1 MTAASLS
8 YCGGEVRT
16 HDRERFLTALFA
28 PSEHRE
34 ALFTLYAFNL
44 EVAKTAEVVSEPML
58 GRIRLQWWR
67 EALDGLYGGTPR
79 QHAVVEPLSEIVER
93 HDLPRALF
101 DRIIDGRER
110 DLEDEPPADL
120 QALEAY
126 AADTSGA
133 LTRLAALILGLHDEQ
148 TLEAA
153 EAVGTAW
160 ALVGLLRAVAFH
172 AAQKRVFL
180 PRALTARHGLERS
193 ELFELRSSEALA
205 AVAEEIAQRAA
216 QYLAQARTQSARFK
230 RSGLAAVLPAV
241 IARHYIRRL
250 QRCGWDPLA
259 PKIQH
264 PDQALALKLL
274 TAYLL
279 CRF

>member
-8 YCGGEVRT
+8 YCGGEVRA

-44 EVAKTAEVVSEPML
+44 EVAKIAEVVSEPML

-67 EALDGLYGGTPR
+67 EALDGIYGGTPR
-79 QHAVVEPLSEIVER
+79 QHAVVEPLSGIVER
-93 HDLPRALF
+93 YALPRALF

-110 DLEDEPPADL
+110 DLEDEPPQDL
-120 QALEAY
+120 EALEAY
-126 AADTSGA
+126 AADTSGT
-133 LTRLAALILGLHDEQ
+133 LTRLAALVLGQGDE
-148 TLEAA
+148 TALEAA
-153 EAVGTAW
+153 ERVGTAW

-180 PRALTARHGLERS
+180 PSELAARHGLAHS
-193 ELFELRSSEALA
+193 DLFELRSSPALA
-205 AVAEEIAQRAA
+205 AATEEIAQQAEKH
-216 QYLAQARTQSARFK
+216 LAQARGQSAHFDRA
-230 RSGLAAVLPAV
+230 RLAAVLPAV
-241 IARHYIRRL
+241 IARHHIRRL
-250 QRCGWDPLA
+250 KRCGWDPLD
-259 PKIQH
+259 PKVQH
-264 PDQALALKLL
+264 PNQALAFKLL

-279 CRF
+279 GRF